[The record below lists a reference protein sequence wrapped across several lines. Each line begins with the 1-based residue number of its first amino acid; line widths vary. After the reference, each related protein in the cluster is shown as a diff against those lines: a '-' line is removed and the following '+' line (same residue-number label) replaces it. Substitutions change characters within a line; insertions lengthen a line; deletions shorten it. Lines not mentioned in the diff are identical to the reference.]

1 MADPVK
7 AAVVGVGYLGRF
19 HAQKYASLQNCKLV
33 AVVDIDPARAE
44 AVGRELGVPGTT
56 DLEAVL
62 PQVEAVSIAAA
73 TAAHFELGRR
83 CLAAGKHALI
93 EKPLTATTEQA
104 EALVDLAEARGVLL
118 QVGHLERYNPALLGV
133 RGQIARPQFIEAIR
147 ISSFLGRGADVD
159 VVLDLMSHDLDL
171 VLHLVGSPLVHL
183 HAVGISL
190 VTSSTDL
197 ANARLVFQNGAVA
210 NLTASRISTKAERTM
225 RIFQADAYFSLD
237 FAAPAA
243 RVYRRTLQAEAA
255 GGFAETVLT
264 PPKGDALLSEI
275 DAFAACIRGAA
286 PSGAGGRDGLR
297 TVAVAQQVIQD
308 ISRNRLP

>member
-19 HAQKYASLQNCKLV
+19 HAQKYAALQNCELV
-33 AVVDIDPARAE
+33 AVVDADAARAE

-62 PQVEAVSIAAA
+62 PQVEAVSIAAT
-73 TAAHFELGRR
+73 TAAHYDLGRR

-93 EKPLTATTEQA
+93 EKPLAATTEQA
-104 EALVDLAEARGVLL
+104 EALVVLAEARGVLL
-118 QVGHLERYNPALLGV
+118 QVGHLERYNPAWLGV
-133 RGQIARPQFIEAIR
+133 RGQIIRPQFIEAIR

-171 VLHLVGSPLVHL
+171 VLHLVGSPVAQL

-190 VTSSTDL
+190 VTASTDL
-197 ANARLVFQNGAVA
+197 ANTRLVFENGAVA

-237 FAAPAA
+237 FAVPAA
-243 RVYRRTLQAEAA
+243 RVYRRAAHAETT

-275 DAFAACIRGAA
+275 DAFAAAIRGATI
-286 PSGAGGRDGLR
+286 SGAGGREGLQ
-297 TVAVAQQVIQD
+297 TVAIAERVIRD
-308 ISRNRLP
+308 ISLNRLP